1 MGESLYAYL
10 FFRRGGIS
18 LFYVKQALTDRAEV
32 TVEITDDNVFCRC
45 PLCGREVAV
54 DLQEILAEEDT
65 DLMGTVVLCEECVEE
80 WMKKHGQK
88 P

>member
-1 MGESLYAYL
+1 M
-10 FFRRGGIS
+10 
-18 LFYVKQALTDRAEV
+18 FYVKQALTDRAEV

-88 P
+88 PEA